1 MKSVTIE
8 NIAGIR
14 SGSATIMP
22 GLNIVQASN
31 FQGKSSFM
39 ASIQTVMG
47 STGHYTDHL
56 LTEGEDSGSV
66 VLQTDSNSYEVTISR
81 ERNNRKARS
90 GTPYL
95 SDKTDR
101 VCARLFAFLGEDN
114 PIRKAVRNGEDL
126 TEYLQAPLDIE
137 NIDAQIRTIKQELNA
152 VENQISDAEEAASEL
167 PSVQEEVTQLENE
180 LEDLREYRDELQ
192 TESVDNQRKDDLSDQ
207 LSSAKSNLRNVT
219 NKIRQ
224 LENQIERKTERKEE
238 KQAKLDDLEVPAE
251 ISESIDIDLKQQ
263 RINELNDH
271 IQLVEDL
278 YHANRNMLED
288 GDLDLITEVTRTV
301 SGDDITC
308 WLCGETAMKGELK
321 ANIDDLRETLT
332 QLRTDKNSLKDD
344 ITEFEQKQR
353 AIKQKRKQ
361 KGQLDQEIK
370 QLSAA
375 LQDRKGEL
383 QNYTSKKENLEKEVQ
398 ELVDKVE
405 QTESQYNE
413 ELTDVK
419 TEIRTK
425 EAKLERARERL
436 NKLDEQKDDLEAL
449 YERRDEYRDEIKSLR
464 NRKTNTQYELKDEFD
479 AAINDIIDRFA
490 PGFDH
495 AHFDIKTD
503 VQGEIEGFEL
513 NIARSGQT
521 TTVDALSEGEVE
533 LIGVAVALAGY
544 RVYDVDERTPI
555 ILIDGISQLA
565 SEHLR
570 SLIEYLEDTTEILI
584 TTAYPEAGEFDA
596 HIISPNEWDVVSN
609 RELTS
614 V

>member
-1 MKSVTIE
+1 MKSFTIE

-14 SGSATIMP
+14 HGSATIEP

-31 FQGKSSFM
+31 FRGKSSFM
-39 ASIQTVMG
+39 ASIQTAMG
-47 STGHYTDHL
+47 STGQYKDHL
-56 LTEGEDSGSV
+56 LTEGSDAGSV
-66 VLQTDSNSYEVTISR
+66 VLQTDTDSYEVTITR
-81 ERNNRKARS
+81 ERDNRKVRS

-95 SDKTDR
+95 SDKTDQ

-126 TEYLQAPLDIE
+126 TQYLQAPLDIE
-137 NIDAQIRTIKQELNA
+137 DVDAQIQTVKQKLDA
-152 VENQISDAEEAASEL
+152 VENQITDAKEAASEL
-167 PSVQEEVTQLENE
+167 PAVQQEVTQLEND
-180 LEDLREYRDELQ
+180 LEDLRETRDELQ
-192 TESVDNQRKDDLSDQ
+192 TENLDNQRKDDLSDQ
-207 LSSAKSNLRNVT
+207 LSASKSNLQNVS

-224 LENQIERKTERKEE
+224 LESQIERKTERK
-238 KQAKLDDLEVPAE
+238 KDRQSKLDELEVPSDS
-251 ISESIDIDLKQQ
+251 SETVDVEAKQQ
-263 RINELNDH
+263 RITELNDH
-271 IQLVEDL
+271 IQLIEDL

-288 GDLDLITEVTRTV
+288 GDLDLITDVTRTV

-308 WLCGETAMKGELK
+308 WLCGETAMKGELE
-321 ANIDDLRETLT
+321 ANIDDLQEPLK
-332 QLRTDKNSLKDD
+332 QLRTDKNNLENE

-353 AIKQKRKQ
+353 AIKQKSTQ
-361 KGQLDQEIK
+361 KYRLDQEIK
-370 QLSAA
+370 QLSADI
-375 LQDRKGEL
+375 QDRKGEL
-383 QNYTSKKENLEKEVQ
+383 QGYTAKKETLEKEVK

-419 TEIRTK
+419 TELRTK

-436 NKLDEQKDDLEAL
+436 HKLDEQKDDLEAL
-449 YERRDEYRDEIKSLR
+449 GERKDEYQDEIESLR

-479 AAINDIIDRFA
+479 TAINDIIDRFA

-503 VQGEIEGFEL
+503 LQGEIEGFEL
-513 NIARSGQT
+513 NIARGGQK

-570 SLIEYLEDTTEILI
+570 SLIKYLEDTTETLV

-596 HIISPNEWDVVSN
+596 HIISPDEWNVVSN
-609 RELTS
+609 REPTS
-614 V
+614 A